1 VTVPGRTD
9 TDLINAIEAIPGA
22 IAGVSTWLADA
33 WPFGRILYADRIA
46 HSAVRHGCSAFE
58 SSGDAEEDRTLLRR
72 MQGLEGASIT
82 SSDHLA
88 DRMTSGAASP
98 A

>member
-1 VTVPGRTD
+1 VTVPGRND
-9 TDLINAIEAIPGA
+9 TDLINAIDAIPGA

-33 WPFGRILYADRIA
+33 WPFDRVLYADRIA